1 MAIWRGLMSE
11 SSEPVYELGS
21 WGWLC
26 ELVGVDPDEDVD
38 GSVSGA

>member
-1 MAIWRGLMSE
+1 MSE

-26 ELVGVDPDEDVD
+26 DLVGVDPDEDVGLSLSD
-38 GSVSGA
+38 A